1 MTRAPDIE
9 IFLGPSDADNL
20 QKAIDAWRAF
30 AEFAILDSPLDIRF
44 PAPAATAMPLNEW
57 PKGHLFAPKF
67 ELRWEK
73 VDASFRTTLAK
84 ESGFAWPLP
93 ELAELFQEKHDLEK
107 YHQHEKQF
115 IYLWPE
121 NDSDK
126 RLGRALRYECLASQP
141 KNNFENVQLE
151 TVLYCDDHGRLL
163 FWRYR
168 SMRWSA

>member
-1 MTRAPDIE
+1 MTRPLDIE
-9 IFLGPSDADNL
+9 IFIGPRDAEKL
-20 QKAIDAWRAF
+20 QQAIAAWRAF
-30 AEFAILDSPLDIRF
+30 AEYAILESLLDIRF
-44 PAPAATAMPLNEW
+44 PDPRATSIQTKEW
-57 PKGHLFAPKF
+57 PKGNLFAPAF

-73 VDASFRTTLAK
+73 VDAHFRTTLAK
-84 ESGFAWPLP
+84 ENAFSWPLP

-107 YHQHEKQF
+107 YNQREREF

-126 RLGRALRYECLASQP
+126 RLGRTLRYECLANQP
-141 KNNFENVQLE
+141 QNNLENVQLE
-151 TVLYCDDHGRLL
+151 TVLYRDEHGRLL